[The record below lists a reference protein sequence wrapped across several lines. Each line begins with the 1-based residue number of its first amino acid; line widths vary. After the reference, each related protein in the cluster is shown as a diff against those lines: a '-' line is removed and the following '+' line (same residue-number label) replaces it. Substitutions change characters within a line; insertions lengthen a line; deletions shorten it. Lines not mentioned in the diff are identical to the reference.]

1 MSGRIDIDVL
11 ADSPAW
17 SEGFPAVENVCRR
30 AAVAAFD
37 GGYHRAGCSHAGRAE
52 VGVVLS
58 DDARVR
64 RLNHEFRGYDRATN
78 VLSFPNHTADE
89 VAAPWPPD
97 RPLLLGDIV
106 VAYETVVAEAVA
118 ERKDLSHHL
127 SHLVVHG
134 MLHLLGYD
142 HGIQAEADEM
152 ERLETRILT
161 TLGVPNPYPPEDDRP
176 Q

>member
-1 MSGRIDIDVL
+1 MSGRLDIDVL

-17 SEGFPAVENVCRR
+17 RDGFPAAESVCRR

-37 GGYHRAGCSHAGRAE
+37 GGYHRAGQAE
-52 VGVVLS
+52 VGLVLS

-64 RLNHEFRGYDRATN
+64 RLNHDFRGYDRATN
-78 VLSFPNHTADE
+78 VLSFPNHTAAE

-118 ERKDLSHHL
+118 ERKDFSHHL

-142 HGIQAEADEM
+142 HRTQAEADEM
-152 ERLETRILT
+152 ERLETRILA